1 MSLLRTLFFTAL
13 RWTPLPWLLR
23 HTYQRRAVT
32 VLTYH
37 NPTPDTARRHLRAL
51 ARRYAVISLRDLDR
65 ALRHRRFDE
74 LPPRTLVLTLD
85 DGLREVAELEP
96 VCRELRLPLTVFLCS
111 GIAGTGRRFWFTHPL
126 PVAEKERLKELP
138 HRERLRRLE
147 KAGFDQQAE
156 SDPPQALSAEQIARL
171 SEVMDFQAHTR
182 FHPCLPTCE
191 DDEAWEEIAGSRRDL
206 EEQRGLGIYCLAYPN
221 GDYGPREAEMA
232 RRAGF
237 RCAVTTDHGVNRPTA
252 EPFLLRRISM
262 NEDGG
267 TAEALVTASGLW
279 GYLRPVL
286 VQALGRLG
294 YASR

>member
-1 MSLLRTLFFTAL
+1 MSRFRALFFTVL

-37 NPTPDTARRHLRAL
+37 NPAPDTARRHFRAL
-51 ARRYAVISLRDLDR
+51 ARRYRVISLRDLER
-65 ALRHRRFDE
+65 ALRQGRFDE
-74 LPPRTLVLTLD
+74 LPPRALVLTLD
-85 DGLREVAELEP
+85 DGLREVADLEP
-96 VCRELRLPLTVFLCS
+96 VCQDLRLPLTVFLCS

-126 PVAEKERLKELP
+126 PVAEKERLKRLP
-138 HRERLRRLE
+138 HRERLRQLE
-147 KAGFDQQAE
+147 EAGFDQQLE
-156 SDPPQALSAEQIARL
+156 SDPPQALSSEQIARL

-191 DDEAWEEIAGSRRDL
+191 DAEAWEEIEGSRREL
-206 EEQRGLGIYCLAYPN
+206 EQQHELEIYSLAYPN

-237 RCAVTTDHGVNRPTA
+237 RCAVTTDHGVNRA
-252 EPFLLRRISM
+252 AADPFLLRRISM

-267 TAEALVTASGLW
+267 TAEAIVTASGLW
-279 GYLRPVL
+279 GFLRPAL
-286 VQALGRLG
+286 VQAFRRLG